1 VTHGAGVTGAAR
13 ATAVRA
19 IPHNFGMPSM
29 SLLARRLGLATWLT
43 ASLTA
48 FGHES
53 TPVSVVDAPTAASS
67 PTLRPLGRPR
77 IGLVL
82 SGGGARGLAH
92 VGVLKM
98 LERERIPIDVIAGTS
113 MGAIIGGLYA
123 SGMDAERLE
132 KELLSV
138 KWDEVFASRVDRPL
152 LSQRRKE
159 EDFELSPVLEFGMRD
174 GELRAP
180 LGALSGRGLESLLRR
195 YTLPVRG
202 VRDFSQLAIPFRAVA
217 TNMET
222 GQPVI
227 LGSGDLALALRSSMS
242 VPGVFAPTE
251 ADGRI
256 LGDGGL
262 VDNLPVDVA
271 RAMGADIVI
280 AVNIGTPLSGR
291 DALSS
296 VTGLTAQMLSI
307 LTEQNVARS
316 LALLKPRDVLIAPPL
331 GALTSG
337 DFNQTRELINQ
348 GEAGVRPQL
357 AKLAAL
363 SLPPSAYAQWQAAHR
378 QPEAEPA
385 QVSFIRFQGSE
396 LTNPQRFA
404 NDLESTTGAPF
415 DQKKAER
422 DARRLAASGDYAR
435 ADFRLINT
443 PDGDGLVFDLEDKP
457 WGPNYFRVGID
468 LFTDFQ
474 GDSAFNLKL
483 NHDRRWLDENGTEW
497 RNFVQI
503 GETPKLYT
511 ELYHPLKWT
520 LGWTSDWFISG
531 YASVERRRVTV
542 YDADSA
548 DELGRF
554 SRTTGRF
561 GIDIGQPW
569 GKFGEFRLGLS
580 HVVMHNSPDLLAAAY
595 PGPGNSQTVQE
606 TGARFKVIIDQL
618 DYVNFPLSGYR
629 VEGETVIG
637 SRTVTGGSGRNGFA
651 RFELE
656 GTAAV
661 TWERYTLN
669 AYLSAESAGGE
680 DLSTDLGRYSYNLG
694 GFHRLSGYRF
704 NQLAGNNVLFG
715 RLEGYRRLE
724 YVPLLTRGL
733 FVGGTLEAGNAWTRK
748 REVSLSNLRTGSSL
762 FVGADTSVGPL
773 YFGVTYAPRG
783 HSGVYLFLGRP

>member
-1 VTHGAGVTGAAR
+1 MGVG
-13 ATAVRA
+13 AVRPSAAAGA
-19 IPHNFGMPSM
+19 IPHNFGMRPM
-29 SLLARRLGLATWLT
+29 LLVVRRLGFIAWLT
-43 ASLTA
+43 ASFA
-48 FGHES
+48 ASGNEPA
-53 TPVSVVDAPTAASS
+53 PVSVVGAPTAAVA
-67 PTLRPLGRPR
+67 PAPRPLGRPR

-132 KELLSV
+132 KELLAV

-159 EDFELSPVLEFGMRD
+159 EDFELSPVLEFGMRN

-202 VRDFSQLAIPFRAVA
+202 IRDFSQLTIPFRAVA

-222 GQPVI
+222 GQPVV

-251 ADGRI
+251 ADGRV

-296 VTGLTAQMLSI
+296 VTGLTSQMLSI
-307 LTEQNVARS
+307 LTEQNVERS
-316 LALLKPRDVLIAPPL
+316 LALLEPGDVLIAPPL

-337 DFNQTRELINQ
+337 DFNLTRELIDQ

-357 AKLAAL
+357 ARLAAL
-363 SLPPSAYAQWQAAHR
+363 SLTPQAYAQWQAAHH
-378 QPEAEPA
+378 QPDAEQA
-385 QVSFIRFQGSE
+385 QVSFIRFEGSE
-396 LTNPQRFA
+396 LTNPKRFA
-404 NDLESTTGAPF
+404 DELESTTGHLF
-415 DQKKAER
+415 DEKKAER

-474 GDSAFNLKL
+474 GDSAFNIKL
-483 NHDRRWLDENGTEW
+483 NHDRRWLDQNGTEW

-520 LGWTSDWFISG
+520 LGWSSDWFLSG
-531 YASVERRRVTV
+531 YASVERRRITV
-542 YDADSA
+542 YDANSA

-554 SRTTGRF
+554 SRTTGRI

-569 GKFGEFRLGLS
+569 GKFGEFRLGVS
-580 HVVMHNSPDLLAAAY
+580 HVVLHNSPDLLAATY

-618 DYVNFPLSGYR
+618 DYVNFPLHGYR
-629 VEGETVIG
+629 VEGETVVG

-661 TWERYTLN
+661 TWGRRTLN
-669 AYLSAESAGGE
+669 GYLSAQSAGGA
-680 DLSTDLGRYSYNLG
+680 DLTTDLGRYSYNLG

-715 RLEGYRRLE
+715 RLEGYQRLE

-748 REVSLSNLRTGSSL
+748 RDVSLSDLRTGSSL
-762 FVGADTSVGPL
+762 FVGADTSLGPL

-783 HSGVYLFLGRP
+783 HSGLYLFLGRP

>member
-1 VTHGAGVTGAAR
+1 MTLDASGTVND
-13 ATAVRA
+13 A
-19 IPHNFGMPSM
+19 ITHNFGMRPT
-29 SLLARRLGLATWLT
+29 LLVLRRLATAVLLT
-43 ASLTA
+43 AS
-48 FGHES
+48 F
-53 TPVSVVDAPTAASS
+53 AASGNEVAPASVIEAPMAAAS
-67 PTLRPLGRPR
+67 PAPRPLGRPR

-98 LERERIPIDVIAGTS
+98 LERERIPIDAIVGTS

-202 VRDFSQLAIPFRAVA
+202 IRDFSQLAIPFRAVA
-217 TNMET
+217 TNMES
-222 GQPVI
+222 GKPVI

-262 VDNLPVDVA
+262 VNNLPVDVA

-280 AVNIGTPLSGR
+280 AVNIGTPLSSR

-307 LTEQNVARS
+307 LTEQNVERS
-316 LALLKPRDVLIAPPL
+316 LALLKPSDVLIAPPL
-331 GALTSG
+331 GVLTSG
-337 DFNQTRELINQ
+337 DFNLTRELIDQ

-357 AKLAAL
+357 ARLAAL
-363 SLPPSAYAQWQAAHR
+363 SLTPKAYAEWKAAHQ
-378 QPEAEPA
+378 QPDAEQA
-385 QVSFIRFQGSE
+385 QVSFIRFEGSE
-396 LTNPQRFA
+396 LTNPKRFA
-404 NDLESTTGAPF
+404 DELESATGQPF

-435 ADFRLINT
+435 ADFRLVNT
-443 PDGDGLVFDLEDKP
+443 PDGDGLVFDLEDKQ

-468 LFTDFQ
+468 LFTDFR
-474 GDSAFNLKL
+474 GDSAFNIKL

-511 ELYHPLKWT
+511 EIYHPLKWT
-520 LGWTSDWFISG
+520 PGWTSDWFLSG
-531 YASVERRRVTV
+531 YASVERRRITV
-542 YDADSA
+542 YDANSA

-561 GIDIGQPW
+561 GIDVGQPW
-569 GKFGEFRLGLS
+569 GKFGEFRLGVS
-580 HVVMHNSPDLLAAAY
+580 HVVLHNSPDLLAANY

-606 TGARFKVIIDQL
+606 TGARFKAIVDQL
-618 DYVNFPLSGYR
+618 DYVNFPLHGYR

-637 SRTVTGGSGRNGFA
+637 SRTVTGRSGRNGFA
-651 RFELE
+651 RFEIE

-661 TWERYTLN
+661 TWERRTLN
-669 AYLSAESAGGE
+669 AHLSAQSTGGS
-680 DLSTDLGRYSYNLG
+680 DLSTDLGRYGYNLG

-715 RLEGYRRLE
+715 RLQAYQRLE

-748 REVSLSNLRTGSSL
+748 SDVSLSDLRTGSSL

>member
-1 VTHGAGVTGAAR
+1 MR
-13 ATAVRA
+13 L
-19 IPHNFGMPSM
+19 MC
-29 SLLARRLGLATWLT
+29 RRLGQALWLIASIT
-43 ASLTA
+43 AQA
-48 FGHES
+48 HES
-53 TPVSVVDAPTAASS
+53 RAAPAAGAGSAASAPAAE
-67 PTLRPLGRPR
+67 PTRRPR

-123 SGMDAERLE
+123 SGMSAERLE
-132 KELLSV
+132 KELLAI

-202 VRDFSQLAIPFRAVA
+202 VRDFSKLAIPFRAVA
-217 TNMET
+217 TNLET
-222 GQPVI
+222 GQPVV
-227 LGSGDLALALRSSMS
+227 LDRGDLALALRSSMS
-242 VPGVFAPTE
+242 VPGFFAPTE
-251 ADGRI
+251 VDGHI

-262 VDNLPVDVA
+262 VDNLPIDVA

-280 AVNIGTPLSGR
+280 AVNIGTPLSNR
-291 DALSS
+291 AALSS
-296 VTGLTAQMLSI
+296 VTGLTTQMLSI

-316 LALLKPRDVLIAPPL
+316 LAMLKPRDVLIAPPL

-337 DFNQTRELINQ
+337 DFGLVRELIDQ

-357 AKLAAL
+357 ARLAAL
-363 SLPPSAYAQWQAAHR
+363 ALPPQAYAQWQAQHR
-378 QPEAEPA
+378 QPDAQQA
-385 QVSFIRFQGSE
+385 QVSFIRFEGSE
-396 LTNPQRFA
+396 LTTPERFA
-404 NDLESTTGAPF
+404 DQFESTTGAPF
-415 DQKKAER
+415 DEKKAER
-422 DARRLAASGDYAR
+422 DARRLAATGDYAR
-435 ADFRLINT
+435 ADFRLVNT

-483 NHDRRWLDENGTEW
+483 NHDRRWLDANGTEW

-503 GETPKLYT
+503 GETPRLFT
-511 ELYHPLKWT
+511 ELYHPLSWT
-520 LGWTSDWFISG
+520 IGWSRDWFISG
-531 YASVERRRVTV
+531 YASVERRRITV
-542 YDADSA
+542 YDANSA

-554 SRTTGRF
+554 TRTTGRV

-580 HVVMHNSPDLLAAAY
+580 HVVLRHSPDLLAANY
-595 PGPGNSQTVQE
+595 PGPGHGQTVQE

-618 DYVNFPLSGYR
+618 DYVNFPLQGYR
-629 VEGETVIG
+629 IDGETVVG
-637 SRTVTGGSGRNGFA
+637 SRTVTDHPGRNGFA
-651 RFELE
+651 RFEIE
-656 GTAAV
+656 GTAAM
-661 TWERYTLN
+661 TWGRRTLN
-669 AYLSAESAGGE
+669 AYLSAQSAGGNN
-680 DLSTDLGRYSYNLG
+680 LSTDLGRYSYNLG

-704 NQLAGNNVLFG
+704 NQLAGNTVLFG
-715 RLEGYRRLE
+715 RLEGYQRLE
-724 YVPLLTRGL
+724 YVPWLTRGL
-733 FVGGTLEAGNAWTRK
+733 FVGGTLEAGNAWTR
-748 REVSLSNLRTGSSL
+748 RQNLSLSDLRTGSSL
-762 FVGADTSVGPL
+762 FVGADTNIGPL